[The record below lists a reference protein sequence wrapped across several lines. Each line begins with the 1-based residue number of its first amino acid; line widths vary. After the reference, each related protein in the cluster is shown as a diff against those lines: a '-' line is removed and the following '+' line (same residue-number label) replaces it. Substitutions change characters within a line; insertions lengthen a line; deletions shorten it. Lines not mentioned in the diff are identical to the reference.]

1 MIGEF
6 VARLAVVLPLVCV
19 LAAAC
24 LWALK
29 RGGLKGGPWL
39 RVPIRTEGDK
49 AQLEVLDVRAISP
62 MTRLAVVRFDGRVHL
77 LGVAGQTISLLMP
90 ARDPIAAPD
99 AKDVL

>member
-1 MIGEF
+1 MLGEF

-19 LAAAC
+19 LAAAS

-29 RGGLKGGPWL
+29 RGRLTNPWL
-39 RVPIRTEGDK
+39 RMPIRHEEG
-49 AQLEVLDVRAISP
+49 APPLEVLDVRAISP

-90 ARDPIAAPD
+90 ARDPVAAPD
-99 AKDVL
+99 PKDVP